1 MEMPWNVIC
10 EFTVYFRTVLIDV
23 SLECFKMPFASIFNM
38 KASRN
43 RKLFSM
49 WKEGNGAEHQLNTKP
64 FLLSVF
70 TDKTSYKN
78 INQVFS

>member
-1 MEMPWNVIC
+1 MEKPWNVIC
-10 EFTVYFRTVLIDV
+10 DFTVYFRTVLIDV
-23 SLECFKMPFASIFNM
+23 SLECFKMPFVLIFYI

-49 WKEGNGAEHQLNTKP
+49 WIEGNGAEHQSNSKT

-70 TDKTSYKN
+70 TDKTYKN